1 MVPAHTLAQ
10 FPWLLGSSPLR
21 ITISP
26 KTTAISV
33 RNRATFI
40 LLGRVMLDKAGLEDL
55 SVQLLA
61 RALVGVEN
69 RSPIQEILK

>member
-1 MVPAHTLAQ
+1 
-10 FPWLLGSSPLR
+10 
-21 ITISP
+21 
-26 KTTAISV
+26 
-33 RNRATFI
+33 
-40 LLGRVMLDKAGLEDL
+40 MLDKAGLEDL